1 MTRKYRP
8 QGVYQITTHMAVVLS
23 LLIVFVAISYYF
35 FLADPED
42 AAPDQE
48 ALAELQ
54 AMRGLWEERRPE
66 SFRYVVDRRCDCP
79 PEDRT
84 AYAVLEQGRQRTA
97 RFLIPIESGAGIL
110 IDAPPRPVWLDDVF
124 SIAETMILSGGVDEL
139 RFDAVYGYPI
149 ALTTSEGDRY
159 EVRDFQIDRTR

>member
-8 QGVYQITTHMAVVLS
+8 RGVYQITTHMAVVLS
-23 LLIVFVAISYYF
+23 LLIVFIAISYYF
-35 FLADPED
+35 FLADSED
-42 AAPDQE
+42 PTADQD

-54 AMRGLWEERRPE
+54 AMRTLWEDRRPE
-66 SFRYVVDRRCDCP
+66 SFRYVVDRRCDCA
-79 PEDRT
+79 PEDST

-124 SIAETMILSGGVDEL
+124 SIAENMILSGGVDEL
-139 RFDAVYGYPI
+139 RFDEVYGYPI
-149 ALTTSEGDRY
+149 TLTTGDGDSY